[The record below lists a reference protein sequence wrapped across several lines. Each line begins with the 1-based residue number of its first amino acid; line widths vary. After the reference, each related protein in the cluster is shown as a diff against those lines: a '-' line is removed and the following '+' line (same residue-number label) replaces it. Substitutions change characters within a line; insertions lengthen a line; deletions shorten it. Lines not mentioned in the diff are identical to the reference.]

1 MNLLRR
7 IRLLKMYGTF
17 RWSKVKW
24 EFCHICGCAAPI
36 RKSGTFGAHPWRAR
50 DNNVID
56 YPCEGIGQFPRPLTL
71 RVAERPLTLRV
82 AELE

>member
-1 MNLLRR
+1 VNLLRR

-24 EFCHICGCAAPI
+24 GFCHICGCTAPI
-36 RKSGTFGAHPWRAR
+36 RKSGTFGAL
-50 DNNVID
+50 ID